1 MIRFEGVSR
10 RYGDRAVVDRVT
22 LEVPTGSICVLLGE
36 SGSGK
41 STLMRMVNRLVEP
54 SAGRVLV
61 SGRDV
66 AQAEPEALR
75 RGIGYVIQS
84 VGLFPHWRVAENIAT
99 VPRLLGWAPERAA
112 ARVDELLALVGLE
125 PERFRARFPHEL
137 SGGQAQRVG
146 LARALAADP
155 PLLLMDEPFSALDPG
170 TRRDLQAEL
179 RRIHASTGKTILFV
193 THDVEEAL
201 ALADHLAVL
210 EEGRL
215 AAHGRPARV
224 LEDGSDRSVRRLF
237 GEESLAFHRLGTLP
251 AARLARDEDAEDG
264 LPVLPAAAS
273 LKQALMLM
281 LEQGADRLAVPAE
294 AGFPGGTLHWA
305 DLVRAA

>member
-22 LEVPTGSICVLLGE
+22 LEVPGGSICVLLGE

-61 SGRDV
+61 NGKDV
-66 AQAEPEALR
+66 AKADPEELR

-99 VPRLLGWAPERAA
+99 VPRLLGWEA
-112 ARVDELLALVGLE
+112 ARVAERVDALLALVGLD
-125 PERFRARFPHEL
+125 PARFRDRFPHEL

-179 RRIHASTGKTILFV
+179 RRIHARTGKTILFV

-201 ALADHLAVL
+201 VLADELAVL
-210 EEGRL
+210 EDGRL
-215 AAHGRPARV
+215 AAHGRPAQV
-224 LEDGSDRSVRRLF
+224 LETSADRTVRRLF
-237 GEESLAFHRLGTLP
+237 GEENLAFHRLGALP
-251 AARLARDEDAEDG
+251 AARLARPEDAEDG
-264 LPVLPAAAS
+264 LPVLPATAS

-281 LEQGADRLAVPAE
+281 LEQGTDRLAVPAE

>member
-10 RYGDRAVVDRVT
+10 RYGEQAAVDRVT
-22 LEVPTGSICVLLGE
+22 LEVPRGSICVLLGE

-61 SGRDV
+61 DGRDV
-66 AQAEPEALR
+66 AGADPEELR

-84 VGLFPHWRVAENIAT
+84 VGLFPHWRVADNIAT
-99 VPRLLGWAPERAA
+99 VPRLLGWEPARIA
-112 ARVDELLALVGLE
+112 ARVETLLELVGLE
-125 PERFRARFPHEL
+125 ATLFRDRFPHEL

-170 TRRDLQAEL
+170 TRRGLQVAL
-179 RRIHASTGKTILFV
+179 REIHAETGKTILFV

-201 ALADHLAVL
+201 ALADRLAVL
-210 EEGRL
+210 DQGQL
-215 AAHGRPARV
+215 VAQGRPAAL
-224 LEDGSDRSVRRLF
+224 LEGAAQGPVRRIF
-237 GEESLAFHRLGTLP
+237 GEESLAFHRLATLP
-251 AARLARDEDAEDG
+251 ARSLARVGDADA
-264 LPVLPAAAS
+264 LPMLPADAT

-281 LEQGADRLAVPAE
+281 LSENSARLALPAE
-294 AGFPGGTLHWA
+294 AGFGGGTLHWT
-305 DLVRAA
+305 DLVTAR